1 MAWFPYGRAADEFRT
16 TAAGFA
22 ARVQRCKALVHL
34 AFAVLLSI
42 AIAMTAVFMV
52 SVLVRVLGLCQ
63 SFWHQRAL
71 DQYVMCGRLPAT
83 LRRGS

>member
-1 MAWFPYGRAADEFRT
+1 M
-16 TAAGFA
+16 
-22 ARVQRCKALVHL
+22 HL
-34 AFAVLLSI
+34 AFAVLLSM
-42 AIAMTAVFMV
+42 AIAMAAVFMV

-71 DQYVMCGRLPAT
+71 DQYVMCGRLSAT